1 MKKQFVLL
9 KNMIRQRSSVMKMK
23 RMISVL
29 AAMALGVGVT
39 ACSVKAES
47 KQEQSNLEF
56 FQSLDFENGL
66 DVVTKVFE
74 RYPLQYA
81 ATTGLDGNAQIRPI
95 EFKFEEDGV
104 LYFDTVTFYTSYKE
118 LQANPYIQLCVCD
131 QETMTYVRLGGKV
144 NFTDNPEIID
154 RCFENSPVL
163 TSQFGDNREVVIGYY
178 LTEVWAEFSSFS
190 EELPSRSY
198 SLTNKYDVDSDE
210 QEEK

>member
-1 MKKQFVLL
+1 MMKK
-9 KNMIRQRSSVMKMK
+9 KCI
-23 RMISVL
+23 ISIL
-29 AAMALGVGVT
+29 AAMTLGAGIF
-39 ACSVKAES
+39 SSLVKAEDE
-47 KQEQSNLEF
+47 QEQSSLAF

-81 ATTGLDGNAQIRPI
+81 ATTGLDGKAQIRPI

-104 LYFDTVTFYTSYKE
+104 LYFDTVTFYTSYQE

-144 NFTDNPEIID
+144 KFTDDQEIID

-163 TSQFGDNREVVIGYY
+163 SSQFGDNREVVIGYY
-178 LTEVWAEFSSFS
+178 LTEAWAEFSSFS

-198 SLTNKYDVDSDE
+198 SLKNKYDA
-210 QEEK
+210 EEE